1 MDILYAIG
9 ALLIIAPVFLFILTI
24 LFARKRLG
32 YRSIGLAADVTTLL
46 LFFSVPAAAAAIWQV
61 DTILITFSTAIIIAI
76 LLLVIE
82 WKQSKE
88 IEIPKLARKTWRVY
102 FLALSLA
109 YFLICLAGLLL
120 TFNDYFQIISLG

>member
-9 ALLIIAPVFLFILTI
+9 ALLLIAPIFLFIFII
-24 LFARKRLG
+24 LLARKRLG
-32 YRSIGLAADVTTLL
+32 YRSIGLAADITTLL

-61 DTILITFSTAIIIAI
+61 NTMLITYSAALVIAIIM
-76 LLLVIE
+76 LVIE

-88 IEIPKLARKTWRVY
+88 IEIPKLARKIWRVY

-109 YFLICLAGLLL
+109 YFLICVAGLLW
-120 TFNDYFQIISLG
+120 TFNDFFKS

>member
-9 ALLIIAPVFLFILTI
+9 ALLIIAPIFLFIFII
-24 LFARKRLG
+24 LLARKRLG

-61 DTILITFSTAIIIAI
+61 NTMLITYSAALVIAII
-76 LLLVIE
+76 LLIIE
-82 WKQSKE
+82 WKRSKE
-88 IEIPKLARKTWRVY
+88 IEIPKLARKIWRVY

-109 YFLICLAGLLL
+109 YFLICVAGLIW
-120 TFNDYFQIISLG
+120 TFNDFFKS